1 MYVDVVRLVKDGV
14 ATDKEL
20 MDIRASVQAEY
31 DKAFEES
38 KTWEAPKDEWLSSK
52 WAGFKSPGQVSDR
65 RRSSPHVAGWL
76 AGWLT
81 VLGGGGCLVVD
92 DATAESHP

>member
-1 MYVDVVRLVKDGV
+1 MYVVVVRLVKDGV

-52 WAGFKSPGQVSDR
+52 WAGFKSPGQVSGEAAR
-65 RRSSPHVAGWL
+65 HMWPAGWPWSDR
-76 AGWLT
+76 A
-81 VLGGGGCLVVD
+81 CLVVD